1 MKVDSVIT
9 LSNNV
14 SCILLDKA
22 VYNNENYFLATV
34 LDKNDEPGDFS
45 CILKE
50 VIENGETYVERE
62 GDEKVLTEVAKLF
75 TKSIVKTVGE
85 MNEDVID
92 E

>member
-22 VYNNENYFLATV
+22 VHDNENYFLATV
-34 LDKNDEPGDFS
+34 LDKDGEPGDFS
-45 CILKE
+45 CVLKE
-50 VIENGETYVERE
+50 IVENGETYVERE
-62 GDEKVLTEVAKLF
+62 VDEKILTEVAKLF
-75 TKSIVKTVGE
+75 TKSFNKAVSE
-85 MNEDVID
+85 LSDDVID